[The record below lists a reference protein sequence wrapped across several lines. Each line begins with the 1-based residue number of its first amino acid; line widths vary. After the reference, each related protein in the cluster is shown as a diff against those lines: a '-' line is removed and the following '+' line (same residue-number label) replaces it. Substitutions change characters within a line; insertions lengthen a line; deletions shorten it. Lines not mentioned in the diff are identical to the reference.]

1 LLQGMTRTP
10 ELPRRFFDRFEPVY
24 DDDSAQLR

>member
-1 LLQGMTRTP
+1 MTRTP
-10 ELPRRFFDRFEPVY
+10 ELARRFFDRFEPVY